1 MPGAALGGV
10 LYQFGELPSTPL
22 AYDEMLDVS
31 RRLFRANELNPDP
44 NTSFVVASA
53 AVMGLLAAVQTGQ
66 GQMVQ
71 LDMFGANAYA
81 NFDDFADV
89 GSGTTRTRWTMIIE
103 VRGL

>member
-1 MPGAALGGV
+1 MPSIISSQRA
-10 LYQFGELPSTPL
+10 E
-22 AYDEMLDVS
+22 S
-31 RRLFRANELNPDP
+31 RP

-103 VRGL
+103 VRPFDGCIPAAKVG